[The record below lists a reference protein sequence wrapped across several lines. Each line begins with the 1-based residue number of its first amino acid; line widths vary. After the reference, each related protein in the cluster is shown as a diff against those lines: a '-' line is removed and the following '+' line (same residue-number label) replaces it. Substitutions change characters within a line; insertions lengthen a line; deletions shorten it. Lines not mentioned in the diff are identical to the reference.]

1 MRRSAKSNPSISS
14 WVRKASTRLSV
25 SMEKKARAE
34 LRPQHARNVAGSGA
48 VSTFRSAEVRH
59 HPPVAP
65 ARCAVRE
72 EAIAAFGAAPWRD
85 RDVLDT
91 QLARLPR
98 QHGPQIDPHR
108 PGVRRHVEPRRDFRT
123 YFIAFTA
130 NAYTTMHY
138 NIARFRKPA
147 PLQELHGAREHARGG
162 ASPAGV
168 HQRDGALVRY
178 GQIDGDAVGDGD
190 REQHPA
196 LPGRVAVEPV
206 EDQPS
211 LGQGFVPAHGAA
223 VHLMAQDDRR
233 KPRRERGAKRP
244 PTTHDLAHLLVTPQA
259 KAQGAERDAGDEP
272 VALGPLG
279 KLEPRYGRVAGGG
292 FAEHLIAGRRDA
304 QFGPPGPA
312 AARRCARN
320 PARSARCSG

>member
-34 LRPQHARNVAGSGA
+34 LRPQHARNVAGSRA
-48 VSTFRSAEVRH
+48 VSTFRSAEVRD
-59 HPPVAP
+59 HPTVAP

-98 QHGPQIDPHR
+98 QHGPQIAPRR

-147 PLQELHGAREHARGG
+147 PLQELHGAREHPRGG
-162 ASPAGV
+162 AG
-168 HQRDGALVRY
+168 
-178 GQIDGDAVGDGD
+178 
-190 REQHPA
+190 
-196 LPGRVAVEPV
+196 EPV

-244 PTTHDLAHLLVTPQA
+244 PTTHDLPHLLVTPQA